1 MGSAL
6 RTIEDYEF
14 FLYTLAEQFPSICRS
29 TLRLIRRG
37 QTLARVTGELHFDGE
52 VRLVVRE
59 RLLYDRLP
67 VRIDEYGYEVWLGD
81 DELCWYDPQPHPDD
95 PTLQSTHPHHKHVAP
110 DLKHNRVPAEGMSFT
125 RPNLPSV
132 IGEVEGLLRQC

>member
-14 FLYTLAEQFPSICRS
+14 FLYTLAEQFPSIRRS
-29 TLRLIRRG
+29 TLRLIHRG

>member
-1 MGSAL
+1 MSSAL

-14 FLYTLAEQFPSICRS
+14 FLYTLAEQFPSIRRS

-37 QTLARVTGELHFDGE
+37 QTLARVSGELHFDGE

>member
-1 MGSAL
+1 MSSAL

>member
-14 FLYTLAEQFPSICRS
+14 FLYTLAEQFPSIRRS

>member
-1 MGSAL
+1 MSSAL

-37 QTLARVTGELHFDGE
+37 QTLARVTGELRFDGE